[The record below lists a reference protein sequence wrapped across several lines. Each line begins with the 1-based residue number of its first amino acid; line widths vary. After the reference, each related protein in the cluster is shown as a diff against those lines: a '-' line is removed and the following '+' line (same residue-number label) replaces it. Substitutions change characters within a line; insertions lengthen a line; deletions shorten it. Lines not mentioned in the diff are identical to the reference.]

1 LLVRLLVTRPEP
13 DCERTAAL
21 LRERG
26 HDAVVAPLLRIE
38 PIADADFGQGPFG
51 GVVITS
57 ANAARWL
64 GLHPRRA
71 EVLTLPLFAV
81 GERSAAAA
89 RAAGFSAVISADQD
103 VRALA
108 RLIAERQ
115 PAGVAPLLY
124 VAARE
129 RGGDLAGDL
138 AALGIAVKTT
148 VAYRAAKAEALPD
161 AARQAL
167 AAGALEGVLHFS
179 RRSAEAYLDC
189 CSSAGLL
196 SQGLAPT
203 HYCLSAQVAEPLV
216 GAGAMDIRIA
226 ARPEEAALL
235 DLLAAV

>member
-1 LLVRLLVTRPEP
+1 VRLLVTRPEP

-38 PIADADFGQGPFG
+38 PIADADFGHGPFG

-64 GLHPRRA
+64 GSHPRRH

-81 GERSAAAA
+81 GERSADAA

-108 RLIAERQ
+108 RLIGRRQ
-115 PAGVAPLLY
+115 AAGAAPLLY
-124 VAARE
+124 VVAFD

-138 AALGIAVKTT
+138 AALGITVRTA
-148 VAYRAAKAEALPD
+148 VAYRAVKAEALPE
-161 AARQAL
+161 AARKAL

-189 CSSAGLL
+189 CSSEGLL

-203 HYCLSAQVAEPLV
+203 HYCLSARIAEPLV
-216 GAGAMDIRIA
+216 GAGAMHIRVA
-226 ARPEEAALL
+226 VRPEESALL
-235 DLLAAV
+235 DLLA